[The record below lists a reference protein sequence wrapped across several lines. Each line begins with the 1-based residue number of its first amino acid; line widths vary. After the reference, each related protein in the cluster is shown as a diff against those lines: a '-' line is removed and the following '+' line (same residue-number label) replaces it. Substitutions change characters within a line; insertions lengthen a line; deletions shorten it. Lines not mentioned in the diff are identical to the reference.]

1 LQATWTDV
9 DPVAGDAMGPIDD
22 LQDRE
27 QHSTDAPLR
36 AHAGVPLPRDRFS
49 RASSLGCASKYQFDA
64 LYEVSKNMFVN
75 NEITERGLLHK
86 LLKAEAA
93 TVTIDERR
101 VWAQSIDGAINDA
114 SRPST
119 LARMRLTHPAV
130 VTAAAPALS
139 AVAATLRDEQE
150 FVSREALDTVRAF
163 MTDGIDSPLYGRDP
177 LAAHRAADELRNLVV
192 TGRIAQRSREVAHA
206 GAA

>member
-1 LQATWTDV
+1 
-9 DPVAGDAMGPIDD
+9 
-22 LQDRE
+22 
-27 QHSTDAPLR
+27 
-36 AHAGVPLPRDRFS
+36 
-49 RASSLGCASKYQFDA
+49 
-64 LYEVSKNMFVN
+64 MFVN

-86 LLKAEAA
+86 LLDAEAG
-93 TVTIDERR
+93 TVTTDERG
-101 VWAQSIDGAINDA
+101 VWAKSIEGAIDDA

-130 VTAAAPALS
+130 VAAAAPALS
-139 AVAATLRDEQE
+139 AVAATLRDEQA
-150 FVSREALDTVRAF
+150 FVSREALDAVRAF
-163 MTDGIDSPLYGRDP
+163 LTDGIDSPLYGRDP